1 MLSRVVHHGA
11 LWRCTSTEANSQP
24 QASICVTVYATASSS
39 HTSVGWFLTELRATI
54 SLLPHQI
61 YQSSVAYGPH
71 AKQTSGGYYHLGKAF
86 LRENKPD
93 IAISLHDQVSCVCGR
108 EGGRE
113 EGSIGGRNEVK
124 NGKEEGKKGV
134 DGEEGGE
141 IEGEDGIA
149 DQSTTHAVA
158 SNLTFTEYQP
168 LCWRGYMHNLH
179 VFHIWQVVAIWHAHL
194 SVLVQAL
201 HQAYTSTPVSR
212 HTRLPST
219 DGTRRVASPHTLGMS
234 LSITTFSSA
243 AYCLF
248 NDRDHTQCCSSS
260 DTC

>member
-1 MLSRVVHHGA
+1 VF
-11 LWRCTSTEANSQP
+11 
-24 QASICVTVYATASSS
+24 
-39 HTSVGWFLTELRATI
+39 VG
-54 SLLPHQI
+54 
-61 YQSSVAYGPH
+61 
-71 AKQTSGGYYHLGKAF
+71 
-86 LRENKPD
+86 
-93 IAISLHDQVSCVCGR
+93 GR

-113 EGSIGGRNEVK
+113 EGSRGKERSK
-124 NGKEEGKKGV
+124 NGKDEGRKGV

-141 IEGEDGIA
+141 IA
-149 DQSTTHAVA
+149 DQSTMCAVA

-168 LCWRGYMHNLH
+168 LCWRGYMHKLH
-179 VFHIWQVVAIWHAHL
+179 LFHIWQVVAIWHAHL

-248 NDRDHTQCCSSS
+248 NDCDHTQSCSSS